1 MFMGPPRGGIHDR
14 FMPKKQAKNRK
25 RVIGRIVKIYMRW
38 GRTIIA
44 ALLLTILSSI
54 IGVFV
59 PYFTGR
65 AFNTF
70 DVKLNQVNY
79 ELLIHILIILL
90 ALNVAS
96 WLISTIS
103 GFIMVRVSQ
112 KLVYT
117 LRAEFFEKMQRLPLN
132 FYDTRS
138 HGDTMSRITNDAD
151 NISSTIALTTT
162 HLLSSVLMIA
172 GTIVMMVVLNIP
184 LTIVVFCAVPL
195 VFVLTKTIATNSRK
209 YFSAQQRNLGI
220 LNGMV
225 EESISDIQLVKAFSR
240 QEHVKR
246 EFMATNEELF
256 DSSLKAQIWAG
267 YMMPLSNVIN
277 NFIFALVAI
286 TGGYL
291 LNKGVVT
298 LGVVITF
305 LTYSKQFT
313 GPLNGIAN
321 IFSTIQSAL
330 ASAERVFEVL
340 DLEEESKDAP
350 NAIDVIAPK
359 GEVTFEKV
367 SFSYDKNIPV
377 LQDISFSVKAGEVIA
392 LVGETGAGKTT
403 IVNLIT
409 HFYDVDSGSIYIDG
423 VDIRDIKRT
432 SLQNCFSVVLQDT
445 TLFTGSIM
453 DNIRYARPDATD
465 SEVINAAKLAHA
477 DEFIDRLPQKY
488 ETLVSGSADVL
499 SEGQKQLLA
508 ISRALLSNS
517 PILILDEATSS
528 VDTKTEK
535 DIQRA
540 LLKLM
545 KNHTSFLI
553 AHRLSTIRD
562 ADRIMVIGDGVIK
575 ESGNH
580 HELMEKRGE
589 YYKMVMSQL
598 GGYVE

>member
-25 RVIGRIVKIYMRW
+25 QVVGRIIKIYMRW
-38 GRTIIA
+38 GKTIIA
-44 ALLLTILSSI
+44 ALLLTILSSL

-70 DVKLNQVNY
+70 DVNLNKVDG
-79 ELLIHILIILL
+79 ELLFKILMILL
-90 ALNVAS
+90 ALSVVS

-103 GFIMVRVSQ
+103 GIIMVRVSQ

-162 HLLSSVLMIA
+162 HLISSVLMIA
-172 GTIVMMVVLNIP
+172 GTIVMMVALNIP

-195 VFVLTKTIATNSRK
+195 VYVLTKIIATNSRK
-209 YFSAQQRNLGI
+209 YFSAQQKHLGV

-240 QEHVKR
+240 QEQVKR
-246 EFMATNEELF
+246 EFMATNDELF
-256 DSSLKAQIWAG
+256 NSSLKAQIWAG

-277 NFIFALVAI
+277 NLIFALVAI

-305 LTYSKQFT
+305 LTYSKQFI

-330 ASAERVFEVL
+330 ASAERVFDVL
-340 DLEEESKDAP
+340 DLDEESKDAP

-359 GEVTFEKV
+359 GEVTFENV
-367 SFSYDKNIPV
+367 SFSYDKSIPV

-409 HFYDVDSGSIYIDG
+409 RFYDVDSGKIYIDG
-423 VDIRDIKRT
+423 VDIRNIKRM
-432 SLQNCFSVVLQDT
+432 SLQNCFSVVLQET

-453 DNIRYARPDATD
+453 DNIRYARPTATD
-465 SEVINAAKLAHA
+465 TEVINAAKLAHA

-488 ETLVSGSADVL
+488 DTLVSGNSDVL
-499 SEGQKQLLA
+499 SEGQRQLLA
-508 ISRALLSNS
+508 ISRALLSHS

-575 ESGNH
+575 ESGSH
-580 HELMEKRGE
+580 HELMGKRGE

-598 GGYVE
+598 GEYAE